1 METELITAIITAAGA
16 ILLAGAS
23 YLFTKMRE
31 REIELRKEKLAHYKE
46 FVISLSGIIS
56 GEYTP
61 DSQRQFALACNKLN
75 LIAPQSVIRALR
87 KFQQEIKIT
96 NDTRS
101 QEAHDRLMSELLYE
115 MRKDLGIKPKDKKI
129 LLLWAF
135 GHQANHPISSKN

>member
-46 FVISLSGIIS
+46 FVISLSGVIS

-75 LIAPQSVIRALR
+75 LIAPQSVIRALQ

-115 MRKDLGIKPKDKKI
+115 MRKDLGIKPKDKKNSFTVG
-129 LLLWAF
+129 LWAS
-135 GHQANHPISSKN
+135 GQPPNQL